1 MGRLQKNFKFLGM
14 ICLLGLLL
22 VISLG
27 CASIVSKSEWPI
39 RIASSPEQADVT
51 ITDVTDGKKIFTGK
65 TPTTVT
71 LSSRGGYFKGK
82 TYKVDLS
89 KDDYVPQSIEIKSA
103 MNGWYIGNI
112 LFGGLIGL
120 LIVDP
125 ATGAMWS
132 LDPKDVNLILEKKI
146 AAVPSDQKSL
156 SVVSL
161 KDVPDDLRDKMIK
174 IK

>member
-1 MGRLQKNFKFLGM
+1 MERLQKDFKFLGM
-14 ICLLGLLL
+14 ICLSGLLL
-22 VISLG
+22 VAGLG

-51 ITDVTDGKKIFTGK
+51 ITDIRDDKKIFTGK

-89 KDDYVPQSIEIKSA
+89 KDGYASQSTEIKST

-125 ATGAMWS
+125 ATGAMWT